1 MRVAARLCG
10 AAGLALMLLAHA
22 LPAGAR
28 TGARWIATWMTSPV
42 GSTDSEDVIRW
53 NEANPRQAWRPAS
66 LLSGTLR
73 YRLRIAKGGDE
84 LRLTVANTYPRAML
98 RFAAMSV
105 GVAGK
110 GLDADPATLREVAF
124 GGAPGMAIP
133 AGARAISDPVD
144 LRVRDGED
152 LIVSLYIPDGIW
164 VVAYPPTAEAPLAAI
179 AAGADQTM
187 SGPLRAGELIDS
199 RTILSE
205 VDVLT
210 RDCKGVVVALGDSIT
225 DGNVYAGV
233 RGWPGVL
240 AQRLAPRGL
249 SVVNAGIGGNRV
261 LSPQGPVQRAMLAR
275 LDEDVLA
282 TPGITAIILLEGIN
296 DIGGAGTFEPYGEVP
311 PVSAA
316 ELIAAYRQV
325 ITEAH
330 LRHLKVIGATLLPF
344 AGAFYYS
351 PAKDAIRRAVNR
363 WIRTSG
369 AFDGVID
376 FAAMLRDPAAPERIR
391 ADLTVD
397 HLHPNGAGYRLM
409 GEGIDLRLFE

>member
-124 GGAPGMAIP
+124 GGATGMAIP

>member
-1 MRVAARLCG
+1 MRLAARLCG
-10 AAGLALMLLAHA
+10 AACLALILVAHA
-22 LPAGAR
+22 PPASAR
-28 TGARWIATWMTSPV
+28 TGPRWVATWMTSPI
-42 GSTDSEDVIRW
+42 GSTDSEEVIRW
-53 NEANPRQAWRPAS
+53 NEANPRKAWRPAS

-73 YRLRIAKGGDE
+73 YRLRIAKGGEE
-84 LRLTVANTYPRAML
+84 LRLTIANTYPRAML

-110 GLDADPATLREVAF
+110 GLDADPATLRQVEF

-144 LRVRDGED
+144 LPVRDGED
-152 LIVSLYIPDGIW
+152 LIVSIYIPEGIS
-164 VVAYPPTAEAPLAAI
+164 VLAYPPTAEAPLAAI
-179 AAGADQTM
+179 AAGANQMM
-187 SGPLRAGELIDS
+187 SGHLRDGELMDS

-210 RDCKGVVVALGDSIT
+210 RDCRGVVVALGDSIT
-225 DGNVYAGV
+225 DGNVYEGV

-240 AQRLAPRGL
+240 APRLAPRGL
-249 SVVNAGIGGNRV
+249 AVVNAGIGGNRV

-275 LDEDVLA
+275 LDEDVLV
-282 TPGITAIILLEGIN
+282 TPGITDIILLEGIN
-296 DIGGAGTFEPYGEVP
+296 DIGGGGTFEPYGEVP

-351 PAKDAIRRAVNR
+351 PAKDAIRRAVNH

-376 FAAMLRDPAAPERIR
+376 FAAALRDPAAPERIR

-409 GEGIDLRLFE
+409 GEAIDLRLFE

>member
-1 MRVAARLCG
+1 MKVSASFCG
-10 AAGLALMLLAHA
+10 AACAALILMLHPA
-22 LPAGAR
+22 PAGAR
-28 TGARWIATWMTSPV
+28 EPARWVATWMTSPI

-53 NEANPRQAWRPAS
+53 NEANPQRAWRAAS

-73 YRLRIAKGGDE
+73 YRLRIAIGGEE
-84 LRLTVANTYPRAML
+84 LRLTIANTYPRAML

-105 GVAGK
+105 GVAEQ
-110 GLDADPATLREVAF
+110 GLDADPVTLRKVEF
-124 GGAPGMAIP
+124 GGEPGMAIP

-152 LIVSLYIPDGIW
+152 LIVSVYVPDGIS
-164 VVAYPPTAEAPLAAI
+164 VVAYPATPQAPLAAI
-179 AAGADQTM
+179 AAGANQMM
-187 SGPLRAGELIDS
+187 SGHLADGELIDS

-225 DGNVYAGV
+225 DGNVYDGV

-240 AQRLAPRGL
+240 AARLAPQGF

-275 LDEDVLA
+275 LDADVLA

-296 DIGGAGTFEPYGEVP
+296 DIGGSATLEPYGEVP
-311 PVSAA
+311 AVTAG
-316 ELIAAYRQV
+316 ELIGAYRQV
-325 ITEAH
+325 ITQAH
-330 LRHLKVIGATLLPF
+330 LRHLRIIGATLLPF

-351 PAKDAIRRAVNR
+351 PAKDAIRRAVNQ

-376 FAAMLRDPAAPERIR
+376 FAAAVRDPAAPERIR

-409 GEGIDLRLFE
+409 GEAIDLRLLE